1 MPTVLDSRAPR
12 SADPVSDADRP
23 LRALWRRYTVYRARL
38 ILAFTFSVINKVADV
53 MPEWEQ
59 AWHGVVRRHGL
70 VDRPLAAAAN
80 WAFADATLIRWWD
93 EIMSTNKARS
103 FGFHDWDDSEQR
115 FLTIIDQYRAAKIL
129 P

>member
-53 MPEWEQ
+53 MPELLIG
-59 AWHGVVRRHGL
+59 AAVDVVVRGDQSF
-70 VDRPLAAAAN
+70 VPTCWAWSLAMPSSAG
-80 WAFADATLIRWWD
+80 W
-93 EIMSTNKARS
+93 
-103 FGFHDWDDSEQR
+103 
-115 FLTIIDQYRAAKIL
+115 